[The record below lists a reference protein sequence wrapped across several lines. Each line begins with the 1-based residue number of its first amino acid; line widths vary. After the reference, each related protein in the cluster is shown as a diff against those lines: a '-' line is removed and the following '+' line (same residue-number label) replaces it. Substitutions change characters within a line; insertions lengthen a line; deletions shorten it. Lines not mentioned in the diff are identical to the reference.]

1 VISQVSDMSMG
12 WCINCHRTKEIN
24 FQNNKFY
31 ADYTGLSDRIGR
43 GEIDSVTVDMIG
55 GIECMKCHY

>member
-1 VISQVSDMSMG
+1 ME
-12 WCINCHRTKEIN
+12 KL
-24 FQNNKFY
+24 KK
-31 ADYTGLSDRIGR
+31 